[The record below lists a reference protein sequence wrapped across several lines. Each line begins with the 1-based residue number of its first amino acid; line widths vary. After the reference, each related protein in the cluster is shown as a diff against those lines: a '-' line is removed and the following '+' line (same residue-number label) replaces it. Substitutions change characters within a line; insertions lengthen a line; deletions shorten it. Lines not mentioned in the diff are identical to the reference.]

1 MDNIYTEKEVKAI
14 FSEKLIKYIESLEE
28 KGVQIIKKN
37 VTIKRV
43 SGVFKMNAD
52 FLAVEKTGISQKTRI
67 IQMEDPAI
75 EKDGALED
83 EVYTGEAQKTDG
95 T

>member
-1 MDNIYTEKEVKAI
+1 
-14 FSEKLIKYIESLEE
+14 
-28 KGVQIIKKN
+28 
-37 VTIKRV
+37 
-43 SGVFKMNAD
+43 MNAD

-75 EKDGALED
+75 EEDSALED
-83 EVYTGEAQKTDG
+83 EVYAGEAQKTDG